1 MKLKYYLRGL
11 GIGIAITTLILAIS
25 YNINGRMSDSEI
37 IRRAKEL
44 GMVMATEESDD
55 LFNKP
60 AGEDTTTKS
69 PDETDDAS
77 EETTPEETT
86 PEVTEPEENE
96 SNTSE
101 EPTTTEPATTEPTT
115 TEPTTTEPV
124 ITYTFYVE
132 KGTSSQ
138 AVSKLLVEGGIITDA
153 KDFNNYMVRAGYTGI
168 IQRGTYTLD
177 SSMSYEEIAKALI
190 RMEENT

>member
-11 GIGIAITTLILAIS
+11 GIGIAITTLILMIS

-44 GMVMATEESDD
+44 GMIMATDESDD
-55 LFNKP
+55 LFDKP
-60 AGEDTTTKS
+60 MGEDATTKGS
-69 PDETDDAS
+69 DETDNDSKETTSHETTS
-77 EETTPEETT
+77 EETEAI
-86 PEVTEPEENE
+86 
-96 SNTSE
+96 TSE
-101 EPTTTEPATTEPTT
+101 SATSEHITTEPVTTETV
-115 TEPTTTEPV
+115 TTEPV
-124 ITYTFYVE
+124 ITYTFYIE

-138 AVSKLLVEGGIITDA
+138 AVSKLLVDGGIIEDA
-153 KDFNNYMVRAGYTGI
+153 KDFNNYMVRSGYSEI
-168 IQRGTYTLD
+168 IQRGTYTLN

>member
-86 PEVTEPEENE
+86 PEVTEPEETE
-96 SNTSE
+96 PNTSE
-101 EPTTTEPATTEPTT
+101 EPSTTEPA
-115 TEPTTTEPV
+115 TTEPV

-153 KDFNNYMVRAGYTGI
+153 KDFNNYMVRVGYTGI

>member
-11 GIGIAITTLILAIS
+11 GIGIVVTTLILMIS

-37 IRRAKEL
+37 IRRAKAL

-55 LFNKP
+55 LFDNPTSEK
-60 AGEDTTTKS
+60 ETTKA
-69 PDETDDAS
+69 PEATDEESVSDDTEA
-77 EETTPEETT
+77 TTPEESK
-86 PEVTEPEENE
+86 PEETE
-96 SNTSE
+96 SETVENV
-101 EPTTTEPATTEPTT
+101 
-115 TEPTTTEPV
+115 TTEPV
-124 ITYTFYVE
+124 TTEPVTTEPIITYTFYVE

-138 AVSKLLVEGGIITDA
+138 AVSELLVEGGIIADA
-153 KDFNNYMVRAGYTGI
+153 KDFNNYMLRSGYTGI

-190 RMEENT
+190 RLEENT

>member
-60 AGEDTTTKS
+60 AGEDTTTKA

-86 PEVTEPEENE
+86 PEVTEPEETE

-101 EPTTTEPATTEPTT
+101 EPTTTEPATTEP
-115 TEPTTTEPV
+115 V
-124 ITYTFYVE
+124 ITYTFCVE